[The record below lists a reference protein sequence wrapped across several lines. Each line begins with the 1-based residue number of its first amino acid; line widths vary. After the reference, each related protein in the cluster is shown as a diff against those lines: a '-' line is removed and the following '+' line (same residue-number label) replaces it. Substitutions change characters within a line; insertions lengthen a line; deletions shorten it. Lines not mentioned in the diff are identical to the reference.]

1 MAELILLAL
10 GLTLGGLIVFLLLRK
25 AGKAAPTS
33 ITVTTITDRVRAV
46 GKLIGLEVNAKEI
59 ATSTKG
65 FKWLP
70 PLLLSQA
77 RVAMIFHFEKQY
89 FVDLSRV
96 GRNDVQ
102 ELAPGRFR
110 LRLPPIDGTLRLNQL
125 EPYDIQAGRVLG
137 LLDVIQ
143 VDAPTQKQLMT
154 QAQDQAAHLYTS
166 NDSRYR
172 AEARSAIERQLSALL
187 DLFDVDIEFEWSA
200 KDESDESPEPVVLE
214 RTPREGSGLFRAAA
228 RRMLPVRLA

>member
-1 MAELILLAL
+1 MWEVLLLAL
-10 GLTLGGLIVFLLLRK
+10 GLVLGGLITFLVARR
-25 AGKAAPTS
+25 AAKAAPTT
-33 ITVTTITDRVRAV
+33 ITVSTITERVRAV

-89 FVDLSRV
+89 FVDLSRI
-96 GRNDVQ
+96 GRNDVE

-143 VDAPTQKQLMT
+143 VDASTQKQLMG
-154 QAQDQAAHLYTS
+154 QAQEQAAHLYTS
-166 NDSRYR
+166 NDARYR
-172 AEARSAIERQLSALL
+172 AEARSAIERQLAALL
-187 DLFDVDIEFEWSA
+187 ELFDVDIEFEWTET
-200 KDESDESPEPVVLE
+200 DEGEETPRATVVE
-214 RTPREGSGLFRAAA
+214 RTPRSATRALRAAA
-228 RRMLPVRLA
+228 SRLNPLRLA